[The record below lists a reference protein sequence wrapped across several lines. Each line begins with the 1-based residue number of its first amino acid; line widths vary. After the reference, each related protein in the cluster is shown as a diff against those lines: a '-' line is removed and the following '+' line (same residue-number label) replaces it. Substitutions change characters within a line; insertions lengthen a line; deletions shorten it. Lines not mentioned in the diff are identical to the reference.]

1 MQPPTGLRFD
11 DSIRIID
18 DKAEQHNT
26 QGRRQVHSCLN
37 CISCLR
43 RATTSTLITDE
54 LHSLLRIVQLNM
66 ATFICA
72 IVLFSCFLTGSSFK
86 QDLVLDGVSLPVN
99 FSSSTEFFPALTAQ
113 SRLVTGTFLAQ
124 NYPYFASIVG
134 KNKTDPQVTAIF
146 EKYLKNYV
154 NFTIRPDLPSDYM
167 HFGNNINYQNV
178 PYIFRTNSFFMASL
192 RSGPNMTFEVDPFG
206 KRGVTYF
213 SQLTACLK
221 SSVPRV
227 RAVFDSKMEIVSLQV
242 FDSSGRSLRGFSD
255 EKAATLLLYQCSY
268 YAQNIH
274 TSTHVSTERKFLI
287 GSILA

>member
-1 MQPPTGLRFD
+1 
-11 DSIRIID
+11 
-18 DKAEQHNT
+18 
-26 QGRRQVHSCLN
+26 
-37 CISCLR
+37 
-43 RATTSTLITDE
+43 
-54 LHSLLRIVQLNM
+54 M
-66 ATFICA
+66 ATFLCA
-72 IVLFSCFLTGSSFK
+72 IVLFSSFTTGTSFK
-86 QDLVLDGVSLPVN
+86 QNLILDGVSLPVN
-99 FSSSTEFFPALTAQ
+99 FSSSAAFFPALTAQ
-113 SRLVTGTFLAQ
+113 SRNVTQTFFAL
-124 NYPYFASIVG
+124 NFPYFTSIVG
-134 KNKTDPQVTAIF
+134 KNKSDPQVTMVF

-167 HFGNNINYQNV
+167 HFGNNVNYQNV
-178 PYIFRTNSFFMASL
+178 PYIFKTNSFFMASL
-192 RSGPNMTFEVDPFG
+192 RSGPNNTFEIDPFG
-206 KRGVTYF
+206 MRGKTYF

-227 RAVFDSKMEIVSLQV
+227 RAVFDYKMDIISLQV